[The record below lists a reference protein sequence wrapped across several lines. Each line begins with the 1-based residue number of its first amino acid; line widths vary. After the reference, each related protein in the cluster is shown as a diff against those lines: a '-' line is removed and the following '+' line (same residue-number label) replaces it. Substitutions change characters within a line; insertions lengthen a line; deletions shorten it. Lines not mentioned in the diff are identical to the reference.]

1 VEKENGII
9 MRANAEGRVKK
20 YAIFLQFRKETLFG
34 KKIENKQKISEI
46 PKQIKNDQNDFFL

>member
-1 VEKENGII
+1 MEKENGII
-9 MRANAEGRVKK
+9 MPSGQGMVKK

-46 PKQIKNDQNDFFL
+46 PKQIKNDQNVFFL